1 MFLRE
6 SETVYMKP
14 SKRNSMKDALLLTSI
29 STVPV
34 YRQPTELEYLYAVQ
48 LK

>member
-14 SKRNSMKDALLLTSI
+14 SKRNSMKDALLTSI